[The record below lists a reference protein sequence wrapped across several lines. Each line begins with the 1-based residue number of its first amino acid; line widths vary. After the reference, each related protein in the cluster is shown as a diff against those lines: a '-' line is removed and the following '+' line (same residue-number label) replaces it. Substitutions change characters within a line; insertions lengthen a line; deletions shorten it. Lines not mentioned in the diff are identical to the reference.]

1 MLKWQFIVYYTSH
14 SVYFYKKE
22 QHWTRQ
28 IWTRVLYNYIIY
40 KEATINKSFNM
51 FKTGGI
57 GPYNWYQLVYIWKKK
72 NKFENITYCLQ
83 NKFYICLLKWCIGK
97 SNGTWIST
105 NTFQEGSVFP
115 RDAETLSKYVIIRY
129 PHLIWHKMKC
139 MYTYMYFL
147 VNSSFVNE
155 MNPSRDVELDIW
167 SLKICM
173 LAFDTRSPLI
183 RFTDNVAIV
192 LI

>member
-129 PHLIWHKMKC
+129 PHLIWHIKWNACIHVFSCKLLLC
-139 MYTYMYFL
+139 KWDEPLERCGTWYL
-147 VNSSFVNE
+147 I
-155 MNPSRDVELDIW
+155 VE
-167 SLKICM
+167 CYM

-183 RFTDNVAIV
+183 RFIDNAAIV